1 MTNTRCPDYDFL
13 YTRWAMACTL
23 SETDALEAK
32 AALQAHASECKI
44 CAQAIIE
51 ALAASKPLPRIEV
64 DHV

>member
-44 CAQAIIE
+44 CAQA
-51 ALAASKPLPRIEV
+51 ARDAWVSSKPLPEV
-64 DHV
+64 KL